1 MNKREDT
8 IQKFSSF
15 LSFQDKSHNKNLF
28 WQNDLRLERRMRML
42 IESNLEAQ
50 PDTWAR
56 YFLKIAKGVED
67 TSKVYLSSAMAE
79 KHLSAYLQEACFSAA
94 QTLHKKF
101 IFLRHSYSLEELFQM
116 ANTVANPSARLLKSF
131 DFEYPYTNIL
141 SYAKTSIIRAVK
153 NQIYQHDI
161 EAKRSQFSDYAL
173 LKDLS
178 NKELKECLILGGI
191 NQEQLNL
198 YCLVFQCFD
207 EIYQPTYGSSSSGFK
222 KPNQKQLE
230 EMFLFYNQRCNQLNL
245 STQISTLEDIQSILI
260 TCIQL
265 AREYRT
271 KRFFPLKYK
280 EEENILDFRA
290 NPLDTAIEQE
300 EKDRL
305 YLLICKLF
313 TKCSEVNQIMLK
325 LRLGLNLTQTEIAM
339 VLKNKYS
346 QFQKQYQIAR
356 QLEKATKHL
365 LSRFIQDWN
374 EANPENLINTNNT
387 ELIKELLINCL
398 QLHCKKKIFDI
409 ITQIKPQFFQDE
421 TLINAN
427 QNQSKVLSKRG
438 FGESL
443 ELAFQY
449 ELESVMC
456 LPNNSLSVIKNKLP
470 KLIENFYSD

>member
-1 MNKREDT
+1 M
-8 IQKFSSF
+8 Q
-15 LSFQDKSHNKNLF
+15 
-28 WQNDLRLERRMRML
+28 
-42 IESNLEAQ
+42 
-50 PDTWAR
+50 
-56 YFLKIAKGVED
+56 
-67 TSKVYLSSAMAE
+67 
-79 KHLSAYLQEACFSAA
+79 
-94 QTLHKKF
+94 
-101 IFLRHSYSLEELFQM
+101 
-116 ANTVANPSARLLKSF
+116 
-131 DFEYPYTNIL
+131 
-141 SYAKTSIIRAVK
+141 

-161 EAKRSQFSDYAL
+161 EAKRNRFSDYAL

-207 EIYQPTYGSSSSGFK
+207 EIYQPTYGSSSSVFK

-245 STQISTLEDIQSILI
+245 STQISTVEDIQSILT
-260 TCIQL
+260 TCIKL

-271 KRFFPLKYK
+271 KRFFPLKDK

-305 YLLICKLF
+305 YLLISQLF
-313 TKCSEVNQIMLK
+313 TKCSKVNQAIFK

-356 QLEKATKHL
+356 QLEKASKNL
-365 LSRFIQDWN
+365 LNRFIPDWN

-398 QLHCKKKIFDI
+398 QLHCQKNLFDI
-409 ITQIKPQFFQDE
+409 ITQIKQQFSQGK
-421 TLINAN
+421 TLTYAN

-443 ELAFQY
+443 ELAFQS

-470 KLIENFYSD
+470 KFIENFYGD

>member
-1 MNKREDT
+1 
-8 IQKFSSF
+8 
-15 LSFQDKSHNKNLF
+15 
-28 WQNDLRLERRMRML
+28 ML
-42 IESNLEAQ
+42 IRQQNLKN
-50 PDTWAR
+50 
-56 YFLKIAKGVED
+56 F
-67 TSKVYLSSAMAE
+67 
-79 KHLSAYLQEACFSAA
+79 
-94 QTLHKKF
+94 
-101 IFLRHSYSLEELFQM
+101 
-116 ANTVANPSARLLKSF
+116 N
-131 DFEYPYTNIL
+131 FEYPYTNIL
-141 SYAKTSIIRAVK
+141 SYAKTAIIRLVQ

-207 EIYQPTYGSSSSGFK
+207 EIYQPTYGSYSSGLR
-222 KPNQKQLE
+222 KPNQNQLE

-245 STQISTLEDIQSILI
+245 STQVSTVEDIQSILT

-271 KRFFPLKYK
+271 KRFLPLKDK
-280 EEENILDFRA
+280 EENILHFRA

-356 QLEKATKHL
+356 QLEKASKHL

-398 QLHCKKKIFDI
+398 QLHCQKNLFDI
-409 ITQIKPQFFQDE
+409 ITQIKQQFSKDK
-421 TLINAN
+421 TLIYAN
-427 QNQSKVLSKRG
+427 QNQSKVLSKRC

-443 ELAFQY
+443 QLAFQY
-449 ELESVMC
+449 ELESGMC

-470 KLIENFYSD
+470 KLIDNFYGD